1 MGNNQVLIQIG
12 KRIALRRKELN
23 ITQEQLAETIGL
35 SLQSISCIELG
46 KKGIRPENLINLCI
60 ALVSTSDYFLFG
72 KRSEFQMNSLVQKI
86 STLNNEDYLLLES
99 IVNRLNK

>member
-60 ALVSTSDYFLFG
+60 ALDSTSDYFLFG

>member
-35 SLQSISCIELG
+35 SLQSISCFELG

-60 ALVSTSDYFLFG
+60 ALDSTSDYFLFG

>member
-46 KKGIRPENLINLCI
+46 
-60 ALVSTSDYFLFG
+60 
-72 KRSEFQMNSLVQKI
+72 
-86 STLNNEDYLLLES
+86 
-99 IVNRLNK
+99 

>member
-1 MGNNQVLIQIG
+1 MGNDQILIQIG

-23 ITQEQLAETIGL
+23 ITQEQLAESIGL

-60 ALVSTSDYFLFG
+60 ALDSTSDYFLFG
-72 KRSEFQMNSLVQKI
+72 KRSEAQMNSLEQKM

>member
-1 MGNNQVLIQIG
+1 MGNDQVLIQIG

-60 ALVSTSDYFLFG
+60 ALDSTSDYFLFG
-72 KRSEFQMNSLVQKI
+72 KRSKSQMNSLVQKI